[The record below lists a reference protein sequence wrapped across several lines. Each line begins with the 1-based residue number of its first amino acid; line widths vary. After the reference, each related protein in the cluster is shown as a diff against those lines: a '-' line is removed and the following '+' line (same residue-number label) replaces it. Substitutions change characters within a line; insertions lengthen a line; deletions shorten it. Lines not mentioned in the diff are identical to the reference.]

1 MRLWNAVDPEHPT
14 KARECGVEVLLELP
28 GESTEGLGDI
38 PDTQAL
44 LDVHD
49 RRCAVAGGVERRGDG
64 AKGVPRERGA
74 LQP

>member
-44 LDVHD
+44 LDV
-49 RRCAVAGGVERRGDG
+49 AGGPAESRWPGTAPTGCSASSAR
-64 AKGVPRERGA
+64 
-74 LQP
+74 